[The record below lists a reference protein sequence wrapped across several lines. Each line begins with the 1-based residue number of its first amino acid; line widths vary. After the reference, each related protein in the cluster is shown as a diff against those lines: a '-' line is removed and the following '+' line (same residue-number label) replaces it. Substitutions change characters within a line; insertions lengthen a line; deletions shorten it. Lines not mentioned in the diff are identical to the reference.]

1 MRKLFIALVVASSAL
16 AQAPAPAVPSNL
28 VAENLPAIP
37 DSLKEA
43 TAPYMESRSAVFNS
57 WHPQRRE
64 MLISTRF
71 GNVAQLHHVKM
82 PGGDRKQLTFFEDRV
97 GGGSFRPRTGDSIV
111 FSKDIGGGEFFQLYR
126 YDVSNGR
133 VTMLTDG
140 KSRNGGANWSD
151 DGKWIAYNSTRRN
164 GKDTDIY
171 VINPDDKASDRLL
184 LQREGGGWGIS
195 DWSDDNSQLL
205 MMEYVSAN
213 ESYIHVV
220 DVKTGGTRLLTPK
233 GASKIARGGAEF
245 TKDGKSILFTTDE
258 GREFQTLVRMDLAS
272 GKSTPLT
279 AGINWDVEGFE
290 ISDDGT
296 KVAFTTNEAGIG
308 TLHVMD
314 LASGREL
321 KLPQLPAG
329 NLGGV
334 EWHSNNRDL
343 GFTLTSAKSPA
354 DSYSLDI
361 VSQKVERW
369 TESETGG
376 LNTAMN
382 VEPELV
388 KLKSFDGLEISAFV
402 YRPDPAKFPGKRPS
416 IINIHGGPEGQSQ
429 PGFLG
434 RNNYLVNELG
444 IAIIY
449 PNVRGSS
456 GYGKTFLAM
465 DNGFK
470 REDSVKDIGS
480 LIDWINKDSKLDS
493 SRIGVT
499 GGSYGGYMTLAV
511 MTHYSDRIRAGL
523 DVVGISNFV
532 TFLKNTQD
540 YRRDLR
546 RVEYGDEREEAMR
559 VHLEK
564 ISPLTNASKIKKPLF
579 VVQGF
584 NDPRVP
590 YTEAEQIV
598 KAVRGNQVPVWY
610 LMAKDEGH
618 GFAKKSNADYQFLA
632 SILFW
637 QAHLLN

>member
-1 MRKLFIALVVASSAL
+1 MRKLFLALAFTGTAL
-16 AQAPAPAVPSNL
+16 AQAPAVPANL
-28 VAENLPAIP
+28 VAENLPPIP
-37 DSLKEA
+37 SSLKEA
-43 TAPYMESRSAVFNS
+43 TNPYMEFRSAGFNS

-64 MLISTRF
+64 MLITTRF
-71 GNVAQLHHVKM
+71 GNVPQIHLVKM

-97 GGGSFRPRTGDSIV
+97 GGGSFRPKSGESIV
-111 FSKDIGGGEFFQLYR
+111 FAKDIGGGEFFQLYR
-126 YDVSNGR
+126 YDVANGR
-133 VTMLTDG
+133 VTLLTDG
-140 KSRNGGANWSD
+140 KSRNGGASWSE
-151 DGKWIAYNSTRRN
+151 DGKWIAYTSTRRN

-171 VINPDDKASDRLL
+171 LMSPDDKSTDKML

-195 DWSDDNSQLL
+195 DWSQDASQLL

-213 ESYIHVV
+213 ESYIHLV
-220 DVKTGGTRLLTPK
+220 DVKTGATRLLTPK
-233 GASKIARGGAEF
+233 GTDKVARGGAEF
-245 TKDGKSILFTTDE
+245 SKDGKSILFTTDD

-272 GKSTPLT
+272 SKITPIT
-279 AGINWDVEGFE
+279 SGINWDVEGFDL
-290 ISDDGT
+290 SQDG
-296 KVAFTTNEAGIG
+296 KKLAFLTNEAGIG
-308 TLHVMD
+308 LLHVLD
-314 LASGREL
+314 LATGKKI
-321 KLPQLPAG
+321 KLPKLPSG
-329 NLGGV
+329 TIGGV
-334 EWHSNNRDL
+334 EWHNNNRDL
-343 GFTLTSAKSPA
+343 GFTLSSAKSPA
-354 DSYSLDI
+354 DAYSIDI
-361 VSQKVERW
+361 TSGKVERW

-382 VEPELV
+382 VEPELI
-388 KLKSFDGLEISAFV
+388 KWKSFDGVEISAFV
-402 YRPDPAKFPGKRPS
+402 YRPDASKFPGKRPS

-434 RNNYLVNELG
+434 RSNYLLNEMG

-470 REDSVKDIGS
+470 REDSVKDIGT

-493 SRIGVT
+493 ARIGVT

-511 MTHYSDRIRAGL
+511 MTHYSDRLRAGL

-546 RVEYGDEREEAMR
+546 RVEYGDEREAKMR
-559 VHLEK
+559 EHLEA

-590 YTEAEQIV
+590 YTEAEQIA
-598 KAVRGNQVPVWY
+598 KAVRGNNVPVWY

-618 GFAKKSNADYQFLA
+618 GFAKKSNADFQFLA
-632 SILFW
+632 SIMFW
-637 QAHLLN
+637 QEHLLN